1 MTLQPLSFVRTRF
14 KAQLSNHSGQIEG
27 NRLLI
32 LFITV
37 LEIVAP
43 VFLLA
48 GIGFAWVKLGFEYR
62 LEFVTR
68 LSMTLAVPCLIF
80 TALVNT
86 TLDPAALT
94 AISLASLVAY
104 AAVSVLMLLLVRIMG
119 LHQGTYAAP
128 LIFGNTGN
136 LGLPLALF
144 AFGDVGLEYAVVVF
158 AVMAMISFTFGIW
171 LVAGAGSF
179 GKVLKEPL
187 VWATVLGAVF
197 LWQGWGLATVVDN
210 TLGLIGQMAIPLM
223 LITLG
228 VAVAR
233 LSPGGIGRAV
243 VLSVLKLAICVGCG
257 WIAADWFALDK
268 TAFGIL
274 VLQVA
279 TPVAVTSYML
289 AAKYGADSESVAG
302 LVVVSTCMS
311 VGALPLLLAVLL

>member
-1 MTLQPLSFVRTRF
+1 MNLVL
-14 KAQLSNHSGQIEG
+14 
-27 NRLLI
+27 
-32 LFITV
+32 TV

-48 GIGFAWVKLGFEYR
+48 AIGFGWVKLGFEYR

-80 TALVNT
+80 TALVNS
-86 TLDPAALT
+86 TLEPSAIT
-94 AISLASLVAY
+94 AVTLASLVAY
-104 AAVSVLMLLLVRIMG
+104 IAVSIVTVIVVRLFR
-119 LHQGTYAAP
+119 LHQGTFAAP

-144 AFGDVGLEYAVVVF
+144 AFGEVGLEYAVVVF
-158 AVMAMISFTFGIW
+158 AVMAILSFTFGIW

-187 VWATVLGAVF
+187 VWATVLGGLF
-197 LWQGWGLATVVDN
+197 LWQDWSLPRFADN
-210 TLGLIGQMAIPLM
+210 TLSLIGQMAIPLM

-233 LSPGGIGRAV
+233 LSPGGVGRAI
-243 VLSVLKLAICVGCG
+243 VLSALKLVICIGCA
-257 WIAADWFALDK
+257 WVTADWFMLDHA
-268 TAFGIL
+268 AFGIL

-289 AAKYGADSESVAG
+289 AAKYGADADAVAG
-302 LVVVSTCMS
+302 LVVVSTVMS
-311 VGALPLLLAVLL
+311 IGALPLLLAVLL